1 MGGFEMS
8 YTLLALRINDRE
20 DKALEIQK
28 TLTRHGC
35 KIMTRLGLHD
45 HGDSACSP
53 CGTMVLQLC
62 CSPDESRA
70 VAADL
75 TKIDGVKAKIVDFD

>member
-1 MGGFEMS
+1 MG
-8 YTLLALRINDRE
+8 YTLLVLRINDRE
-20 DKALEIQK
+20 GQALEIQK

-45 HGDSACSP
+45 HGDGVCASR
-53 CGTMVLQLC
+53 GTMVLQLC
-62 CSPDESRA
+62 GTSGECEA

-75 TKIDGVKAKIVDFD
+75 AKIDGVKAKVVDLD